1 ERDAL
6 DLWPG
11 LPGVFHAA
19 GPTNRGGAVRWREV
33 DAAPRHRPRQGD
45 CPTMETVMSETF
57 SAYDSADY
65 IHSDQ
70 DAVEY
75 LMACMEEGGD
85 DPAFLA
91 HALGVV
97 ARARNMSELARDVGM
112 SRSGL
117 YKALDTD
124 GNPTLATV
132 VGVVKAL
139 GLRVGVARADA
150 GGAA

>member
-1 ERDAL
+1 MTE
-6 DLWPG
+6 
-11 LPGVFHAA
+11 
-19 GPTNRGGAVRWREV
+19 
-33 DAAPRHRPRQGD
+33 Q
-45 CPTMETVMSETF
+45 F
-57 SAYDSADY
+57 SVYDSADY
-65 IHSDQ
+65 IESDA

-75 LMACMEEGGD
+75 LMACTEEGGD

-97 ARARNMSELARDVGM
+97 ARARNMSAIARDVGM

-132 VGVVKAL
+132 VGVLKAL
-139 GLRVGVARADA
+139 GLRLAVARADA
-150 GGAA
+150 DRAA